1 MKFQISFANWRTKFQ
16 SIPKS
21 NTQTLKLNRQ
31 STIEYPPE
39 HRPIATSPNR
49 HIAQSPN
56 RHIAT
61 SPNRHIAQS
70 PNRPIIFLFAF
81 LLSFSLFSQNQ
92 ANVWHIAGDLTGVDF
107 NTGEPVV
114 IHDLAPLWL
123 NRSNASMSDSLGNY
137 LFSTCTYFVYDRYG
151 PMQNCE
157 DMIEG
162 GTSGRAIVKWPGRKN
177 IYYIFNGSWNGG
189 FSYSLVD
196 MTLNE
201 GRGAV
206 TDKNILL
213 DAAWDAFDRVA
224 IVKKEDTENVW
235 VITRKFTDDA
245 MAAFLVN
252 ENGVNPN
259 PVISPMPDREYDP
272 HTDFGFIKISY
283 DKKYLISSYS
293 PNGNLEICHF
303 NASNGAF
310 EYMYTI
316 THSPNWGIAPCRGIE
331 FSPDS
336 KFLFSSYNDLTTYDS
351 VKIYQFDMKLIAD
364 SALFMNSAILVAH
377 GPGATLQLARDGKIY
392 TTHEKQYNE
401 EHYYWLSVI
410 HQPWVRGTG
419 CMYERNAINMFPG
432 SNAHCLPNTLVDY
445 LLRFEWTGET
455 CQGYPIHFTPNF
467 IPTPDSIVWNF
478 GELAPGSVTTE
489 LSPTYSF
496 KYPGV
501 HEVKVDV
508 WYPSG
513 RYEHTSRE
521 IEILPSPQPDLGPDT
536 MICQDASLVLS
547 ANCEADFFSW
557 STGQF
562 GVSSI
567 TVSDSGT
574 YWVRGRFNNS
584 GCMGYDTIHVGFH
597 APAIIDETNLIIT
610 PTTCNGASGSITGL
624 IALGYSPF
632 AYRWKDLSEV
642 EFGTDIDV
650 FDLPAGQYV
659 LTITD
664 NNGCE
669 TVSDIHTIED
679 AGNLQVLN
687 VEQTRPHCGRPDGQI
702 IIHAFSPAGSALQ
715 YSIDDGDSYQTDSVF
730 SGLPAASYVVRVTDG
745 VGCYGFYNNNPVL
758 LDDIPG
764 PQVVDVIVTDETD
777 FLGNGAIE
785 IVATGPTPVIFYSID
800 SGATYQLNNGTF
812 NNIGSGIYN
821 LQIWDE
827 NGCDTTFTVEI
838 QNIILTWLHA
848 VTGEGGHCLGNT
860 AMVPVNVD
868 NFISVADFHLELG
881 YNAGNLECKGF
892 ANVNVQLLDSLT
904 GWVDPIAGDIHLT
917 WSGELPLTFIQPE
930 KVADLV
936 FTTKNPGQGELSWYT
951 GEAESYFTNSS
962 GNPVPAEFSTGQVT
976 IYQPPE
982 IILEQSRTV
991 CEGQLVMIIG
1001 DASGNQ
1007 NPLTFRWIYPTGD
1020 STSTDP
1026 FFFSVTPAD
1035 AGLYTLLATDHVGC
1049 TDRKSIELTVS
1060 ENPVAAFHGTD
1071 TLEMHA
1077 GEVLDAGEGMA
1088 SYKWNTADSTQSI
1101 VIQAEGKYLVEMESQ
1116 IGCIGRDSIY
1126 IKLSF
1131 EEIPDFKIFI
1141 PNAFSPDGDGI
1152 NDSFQIKLT
1161 NSTFN
1166 IQHSTLR
1173 IFDRWGG
1180 EVFFGDGISSGWDGK
1195 KNGKECPGGVYVYK
1209 IVFSVDGVPGSQ
1221 ERVGTVM
1228 LVR

>member
-1 MKFQISFANWRTKFQ
+1 MKVCPALRNAGRFFKFSKCMRKLFTVLFLFVIYKLSIAQNEANILYFTHGCGLDFNMG
-16 SIPKS
+16 IPEVLYDGQAVHGS
-21 NTQTLKLNRQ
+21 AS
-31 STIEYPPE
+31 STISD
-39 HRPIATSPNR
+39 TSG
-49 HIAQSPN
+49 S
-56 RHIAT
+56 
-61 SPNRHIAQS
+61 
-70 PNRPIIFLFAF
+70 FLFCVDTKYIY
-81 LLSFSLFSQNQ
+81 SIYGIMQNSDGL
-92 ANVWHIAGDLTGVDF
+92 V
-107 NTGEPVV
+107 NTG
-114 IHDLAPLWL
+114 ISGLA
-123 NRSNASMSDSLGNY
+123 
-137 LFSTCTYFVYDRYG
+137 T
-151 PMQNCE
+151 
-157 DMIEG
+157 
-162 GTSGRAIVKWPGRKN
+162 VKWPGQDSL
-177 IYYIFNGSWNGG
+177 YYVFTAADPNLPYAGFYYSIVDISLGLGG
-189 FSYSLVD
+189 VV
-196 MTLNE
+196 TELNVPVPE
-201 GRGAV
+201 CWDVSDRIAI
-206 TDKNILL
+206 TKKDKS
-213 DAAWDAFDRVA
+213 DD
-224 IVKKEDTENVW
+224 VW
-235 VITRKFTDDA
+235 VIVRKNEEEA
-245 MAAFLVN
+245 IAAFLID
-252 ENGVNPN
+252 ENGFHSD
-259 PVISPMPDREYDP
+259 PVISAMPHIEMTWQSMWGY
-272 HTDFGFIKISY
+272 IKISS
-283 DKKYLISSYS
+283 DKHFLTLTYGGHGFEVCSFNAT
-293 PNGNLEICHF
+293 NGNAVHLF
-303 NASNGAF
+303 L
-310 EYMYTI
+310 I
-316 THSPNWGIAPCRGIE
+316 TSPSIVAPGCSGVE

-336 KFLFSSYNDLTTYDS
+336 KYLYVNFNGVDTSELYQYDMQY
-351 VKIYQFDMKLIAD
+351 VTD
-364 SALFMNSAILVAH
+364 SAMFKSSALKINTYHTFDLH
-377 GPGATLQLARDGKIY
+377 LARDGRIY
-392 TTHEKQYNE
+392 CTPLQVLDPNKRYFI
-401 EHYYWLSVI
+401 SVI
-410 HQPWVRGTG
+410 ENPWIRGDG
-419 CMYERNAINMFPG
+419 CSLVTNVLNLFPNQVG
-432 SNAHCLPNTLVDY
+432 WGFPNILVDY

-455 CQGYPIHFTPNF
+455 CQGYPIHFKPNF
-467 IPTPDSIVWNF
+467 IPTPQTIQWNF
-478 GELAPGSVTTE
+478 DDGPGSNSWQ
-489 LSPTYSF
+489 LSPTYTF
-496 KYPGV
+496 KNPGV

-536 MICQDASLVLS
+536 LICKDATLVLS

-597 APAIIDETNLIIT
+597 APTIIDETNLIIT
-610 PTTCNGASGSITGL
+610 QTTCNGASGSITGL

-642 EFGTDIDV
+642 QVGTDIDV
-650 FDLPAGQYV
+650 SGLPAGQYY

-664 NNGCE
+664 ANGCE
-669 TVSDIHTIED
+669 TVSNVYTIED

-702 IIHAFSPAGSALQ
+702 IIHALSPAGSALQ

-730 SGLPAASYVVRVTDG
+730 SGLIGAGYVVRVTDG
-745 VGCYGFYNNNPVL
+745 VGCFGFYNDNPVL

-785 IVATGPTPVIFYSID
+785 IVATGSTPVIFYSID

-868 NFISVADFHLELG
+868 NFNAVADFHLKLG
-881 YNAGNLECKGF
+881 YNAGNLECEGF

-904 GWVDPIAGDIHLT
+904 GWVDAIAGDIHLT
-917 WSGELPLTFIQPE
+917 WNGELPLTFIQPE

-951 GEAESYFTNSS
+951 GETESYFTNSS
-962 GNPVPAEFSTGQVT
+962 GNPIPAEFQTGEVK
-976 IYQPPE
+976 IYEPPE
-982 IILEQSRTV
+982 IILDQSKTV
-991 CEGQLVMIIG
+991 CTGQFVSLMSIAV
-1001 DASGNQ
+1001 GNQ

-1035 AGLYTLLATDHVGC
+1035 AGLYTLLATDRVGC
-1049 TDRKSIELTVS
+1049 TDRKSIELIVS

-1088 SYKWNTADSTQSI
+1088 SYKWNTAYSTQSI

-1221 ERVGTVM
+1221 ERAGTVM